1 MKLAVAGL
9 NFRAFDL
16 LNVDRIAIEK
26 CVCCAPLFSAR
37 GEREKCLESWKMKK
51 MKTLKRG
58 FFFFF
63 FNGKGWVEFE
73 CVVFGL
79 NGSQWIFS

>member
-1 MKLAVAGL
+1 
-9 NFRAFDL
+9 
-16 LNVDRIAIEK
+16 
-26 CVCCAPLFSAR
+26 
-37 GEREKCLESWKMKK
+37 MKK

-63 FNGKGWVEFE
+63 NGNGWVEFE

-79 NGSQWIFS
+79 NGSQWVFS